1 MQKNVELFRKKSA
14 HDFCGVDYFGK
25 TDYFRGRKKKKT
37 SVLMSKTFM
46 VRLTESCDE
55 HAVYCRPWLK

>member
-1 MQKNVELFRKKSA
+1 MQKNV